1 MSAPVD
7 RTVVWPFDDAGEP
20 GAYFYARYAHPTG
33 VAAEAALGALEGGDA
48 VLFASGMAAETAVLL
63 AFTETGTTVAVAEGC
78 YYGTSTLLR
87 ALSKFGVNLIEFD
100 QTGPPPA
107 EATIVW
113 VESPAN
119 PTLSMPNWEA
129 VTSTDALLVCD
140 ATLSTPVYL
149 QALDEGADIVVH
161 SATKYLTGHHDALLG
176 VTVTRDPEKTA
187 ALQQARTLYGG
198 AASADTAYSLLRGLD
213 TLETRM
219 LRQTT
224 TATELAARLE
234 AHPAVAKVRYPGFA
248 GVIAFDVDDPR
259 RVETSLATIR
269 NSTSLGGVTSS
280 IESRHR
286 WEGDRIP
293 TGLLRLSVGLEDVE
307 LLWGDLKAAL
317 AN

>member
-7 RTVVWPFDDAGEP
+7 RTVVWPFDEAGEP
-20 GAYFYARYAHPTG
+20 AAYFYARYAHPTG

-48 VLFASGMAAETAVLL
+48 LLFASGMAAETAILL
-63 AFTETGTTVAVAEGC
+63 AFTESGTTVAVAEGC
-78 YYGTSTLLR
+78 YYGTSTLVR
-87 ALSKFGVNLIEFD
+87 ALSKYGVKLIEFD

-107 EATIVW
+107 EAAIVW

-119 PTLSMPNWEA
+119 PTLSMPNWDA
-129 VTSTDALLVCD
+129 ITSTDALIVCD
-140 ATLSTPVYL
+140 ATLATPVYL
-149 QALDEGADIVVH
+149 RALDKGADIVIH

-176 VTVTRDPEKTA
+176 VTVSRDPEKTA
-187 ALQQARTLYGG
+187 ALQQARTLYGA

-213 TLETRM
+213 TLEAR
-219 LRQTT
+219 LRRQTE
-224 TATELAARLE
+224 TATELAARLA
-234 AHPAVAKVRYPGFA
+234 AHPAVATVRYPGFG
-248 GVIAFDVDDPR
+248 GVVSFDVPNPR
-259 RVETSLATIR
+259 HVETSLPSIR
-269 NSTSLGGVTSS
+269 NSTSLGGVSSS

-293 TGLLRLSVGLEDVE
+293 EGLLRMSVGLEDVE

>member
-20 GAYFYARYAHPTG
+20 GPYFYARYAHPTG
-33 VAAEAALGALEGGDA
+33 TAAEAAIGALEGGDA
-48 VLFASGMAAETAVLL
+48 LLFASGMAAEAAILL
-63 AFTETGTTVAVAEGC
+63 AFAESGTTVAVAEGC
-78 YYGTSTLLR
+78 YFGTSTLVREL
-87 ALSKFGVNLIEFD
+87 AKFGVTLIEFD

-107 EATIVW
+107 EAAIVW

-129 VTSTDALLVCD
+129 ASSTGALLVCD

-149 QALDEGADIVVH
+149 RALDKGADIVVH

-176 VTVTRDPEKTA
+176 VTITRDPERTA
-187 ALQQARTLYGG
+187 ALQRARTLYGG
-198 AASADTAYSLLRGLD
+198 AASADTAYALLRGLD
-213 TLETRM
+213 TLEARV
-219 LRQTT
+219 RQQTSS
-224 TATELAARLE
+224 ATELAARLA
-234 AHPAVAKVRYPGFA
+234 AHPAVTTVRYPGFG
-248 GVIAFDVDDPR
+248 GVISFDVPNPR
-259 RVETSLATIR
+259 TVETSLPSIR

-293 TGLLRLSVGLEDVE
+293 EGLLRLSVGLEDVE

-317 AN
+317 SN